1 MLAVVAWC
9 GACKSVSAWR
19 TKQHMQRMALVCWST
34 VSKQGRTVL
43 VFCLCGRNREN
54 TGRRFCWLV
63 LCCGGRS
70 VALAGRGSAE
80 ERTTD
85 SNRAYAAVTAPF
97 FRCPLWVPVTSR
109 CGVYGAG
116 CLGKDGHA
124 GAVGRVDGA
133 YHLPHRALA
142 AEAPVRAHA
151 VPPAGPQ
158 ILRAAGKFTV
168 IESERTAPP
177 RVIVVTRCCLSRPA
191 NQSAFSLKPCQHVG
205 GMGERCRFGA

>member
-1 MLAVVAWC
+1 MVNSEQTRSYRFSVLSLWSESRKHRAAFLLACALLW
-9 GACKSVSAWR
+9 GPLRGPGRKRERQR
-19 TKQHMQRMALVCWST
+19 TD
-34 VSKQGRTVL
+34 
-43 VFCLCGRNREN
+43 
-54 TGRRFCWLV
+54 
-63 LCCGGRS
+63 
-70 VALAGRGSAE
+70 
-80 ERTTD
+80 D
-85 SNRAYAAVTAPF
+85 SNRAYAAFTAPF
-97 FRCPLWVPVTSR
+97 FRCRLWVPVTSR

-133 YHLPHRALA
+133 HHLPHRALA

-177 RVIVVTRCCLSRPA
+177 PRDCCYKVLPESA
-191 NQSAFSLKPCQHVG
+191 SQSISFQLETLPVG
-205 GMGERCRFGA
+205 GMGERRRFGA